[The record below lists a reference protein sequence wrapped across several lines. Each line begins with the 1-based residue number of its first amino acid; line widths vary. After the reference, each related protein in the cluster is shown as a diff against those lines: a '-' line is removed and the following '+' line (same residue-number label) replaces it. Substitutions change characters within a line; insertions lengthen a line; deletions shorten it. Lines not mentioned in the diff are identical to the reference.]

1 MNYKLSMV
9 TLLLLTTL
17 NANTEPTQSKENNNT
32 KVNSLLEKRLKNE
45 DKETQNLE
53 LKAKK
58 LSLNNS
64 LTEQVLKKKNSELL
78 TKLQQLKWENQLL
91 SEEFSLKE
99 LKAKK
104 ERFQVQM
111 EHEQKIEE
119 LEYNARVKS
128 IEYEKINANMEMQK
142 TKWNHEITKLSSEV
156 ELFETSKKRQK
167 IIRVKAN
174 YLDEPWSED
183 KKLTISDR
191 RIEIDG
197 VIRGET
203 ADEIT
208 NKINY
213 FNNKDSKKPIFIVIN
228 DSPGGSAMAGYL
240 ILKAMKGSTAPIYV
254 VLREYAASMAA
265 IIVTLADKSFAYG
278 HATILH
284 HQPLSINFGNLTEQQ
299 EDFKRLEE
307 WWTEFGGATA
317 KKMGISLEEF
327 KKEMYKHDSRGNWQE
342 LASNAV
348 KLKWVDH
355 IVETIVD
362 TSVREEPKVEEQ
374 AIPKLLRLLNFQEVV
389 NEKGEAHVYLPPLS
403 PSDAYLLHNPN
414 GYYQFR

>member
-142 TKWNHEITKLSSEV
+142 TK
-156 ELFETSKKRQK
+156 
-167 IIRVKAN
+167 
-174 YLDEPWSED
+174 
-183 KKLTISDR
+183 
-191 RIEIDG
+191 
-197 VIRGET
+197 
-203 ADEIT
+203 
-208 NKINY
+208 
-213 FNNKDSKKPIFIVIN
+213 
-228 DSPGGSAMAGYL
+228 
-240 ILKAMKGSTAPIYV
+240 
-254 VLREYAASMAA
+254 
-265 IIVTLADKSFAYG
+265 
-278 HATILH
+278 
-284 HQPLSINFGNLTEQQ
+284 
-299 EDFKRLEE
+299 
-307 WWTEFGGATA
+307 
-317 KKMGISLEEF
+317 
-327 KKEMYKHDSRGNWQE
+327 
-342 LASNAV
+342 
-348 KLKWVDH
+348 
-355 IVETIVD
+355 
-362 TSVREEPKVEEQ
+362 
-374 AIPKLLRLLNFQEVV
+374 
-389 NEKGEAHVYLPPLS
+389 
-403 PSDAYLLHNPN
+403 
-414 GYYQFR
+414 